1 MLNTVIKALVDKF
14 QKSNGM
20 RLGIY
25 NFLFLGI
32 ESPFYYMSQKD
43 CFMVVNGMAKDWEFI
58 ISGLWLLTLP
68 PIISV
73 KNMF

>member
-32 ESPFYYMSQKD
+32 ESPFYYMCQKD

-68 PIISV
+68 PIISI